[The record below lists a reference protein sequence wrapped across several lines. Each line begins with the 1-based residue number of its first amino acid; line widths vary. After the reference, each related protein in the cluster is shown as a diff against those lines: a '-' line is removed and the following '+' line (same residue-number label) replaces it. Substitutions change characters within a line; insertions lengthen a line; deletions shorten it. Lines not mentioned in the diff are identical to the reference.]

1 MKNNLFILKYAYS
14 ENDVREM
21 STLERV
27 CVKVFNTREEAEAFI
42 LNKLAKEWA
51 EKNKKIIEKYGGLP
65 EKFYSEIEEMEDFL
79 MKMESSGVYSF
90 TFDIEE
96 VTLSETETDNT
107 VADKIVLITKNTIID
122 REELKESFNR
132 FPEEI
137 RWGEYA
143 GSFAEYLYRGEE
155 MGQIVILEK
164 NGYIVSNKVYSPAE
178 YAKVFGIEENIK
190 DDISLVEFDEI
201 VADGH
206 NLWNIALSEYSE
218 IVEND
223 YEVVLVKF
231 KNDGYRFVEV
241 KIGENE

>member
-1 MKNNLFILKYAYS
+1 MKMFILKYAYS

-51 EKNKKIIEKYGGLP
+51 EKNAKAVEKYGGLP
-65 EKFYSEIEEMEDFL
+65 EKFYLEIEEMEDFL
-79 MKMESSGVYSF
+79 MKMEFSGVYSF

-96 VTLSETETDNT
+96 VTLSETEESENT
-107 VADKIVLITKNTIID
+107 VADKIVLITENAVID
-122 REELKESFNR
+122 TEELKNSFRN
-132 FPEEI
+132 FPDEI
-137 RWGEYA
+137 YWGEYA

-178 YAKVFGIEENIK
+178 YTKEFGIEENIK
-190 DDISLVEFDEI
+190 DDISLAEFDEI

-206 NLWNIALSEYSE
+206 NLWNHALSEYSE

-223 YEVVLVKF
+223 CEVVLVKF
-231 KNDGYRFVEV
+231 QTDGYRFVEV
-241 KIGENE
+241 KIGGNE